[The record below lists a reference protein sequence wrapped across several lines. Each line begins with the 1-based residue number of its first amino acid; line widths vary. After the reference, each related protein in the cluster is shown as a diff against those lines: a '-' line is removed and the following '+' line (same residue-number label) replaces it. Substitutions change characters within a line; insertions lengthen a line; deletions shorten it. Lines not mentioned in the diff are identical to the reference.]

1 MDTNHHRDR
10 GVQATYAGCAE
21 PAAGGLRFGLLIA
34 AVLLILAGGC
44 DRTPPNQVQG
54 YVEGEFVYI
63 ASPLAG
69 QLEKLNVRRGD
80 QVKPGAPLLE
90 LESEAQRAALDEAQR
105 QVDQAQ
111 ANLAD
116 LKKGSRPT
124 EMASIEARLETAKA
138 ALEFSESEYARLL
151 NLSHSGA
158 ASKQDLDRS
167 KSLFDQD
174 RQRVA
179 QLQADVAT
187 AQLGARPD
195 QIAAAEAAVLARRA
209 ALEKARWDLSQKSQA
224 APEQGV
230 VFDTLYRQGEWVAA
244 GHPVVVLLPP
254 QNIKVRAFVPER
266 RIGAIHL
273 GDTVRVRVDGQPAQ
287 VAGKIRFISP
297 RAEYT
302 PPVIYSTESR
312 SKLVFM
318 IEVFFDPQDA
328 AKLHPGQPVDVEL
341 GN

>member
-1 MDTNHHRDR
+1 MSACSKTCSL
-10 GVQATYAGCAE
+10 GI
-21 PAAGGLRFGLLIA
+21 IA
-34 AVLLILAGGC
+34 AVLLILSGGC
-44 DRTPPNQVQG
+44 DRTPPNLVQG

-69 QLEKLNVRRGD
+69 QLEKLNVQRGD
-80 QVKPGAPLLE
+80 QVKQEMPLFE
-90 LESEAQRAALDEAQR
+90 LESEAQRAALHEAQQ
-105 QVDQAQ
+105 QVDQSQ
-111 ANLAD
+111 ATLAD

-124 EMASIEARLETAKA
+124 EMVSIQARLETAKA
-138 ALEFSESEYARLL
+138 ALEFSQSEYARLL
-151 NLSHSGA
+151 NLSYSQA

-167 KSLFDQD
+167 KSMFEQD

-195 QIAAAEAAVLARRA
+195 QIAAAEAALQARRA

-224 APEQGV
+224 APQQGV

-244 GHPVVVLLPP
+244 GRPVVVLLPP
-254 QNIKVRAFVPER
+254 QNIKVRAFVPEQR
-266 RIGAIHL
+266 VGNVHL
-273 GDTVRVRVDGQPAQ
+273 GDAVRVKVDGRQAA

-318 IEVFFDPQDA
+318 VEVALNSEDA
-328 AKLHPGQPVDVEL
+328 SKLHPGLPVDVEL
-341 GN
+341 GK